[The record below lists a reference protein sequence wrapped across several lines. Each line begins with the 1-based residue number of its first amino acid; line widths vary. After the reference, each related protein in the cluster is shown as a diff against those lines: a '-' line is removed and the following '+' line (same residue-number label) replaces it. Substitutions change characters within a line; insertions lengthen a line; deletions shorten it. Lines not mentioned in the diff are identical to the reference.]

1 MVAQFSELQDSGE
14 TLLVIAVVAA
24 IYGIFGV
31 VCAVLAP
38 ARGRSAVAWFFIGV
52 ATQCLGI
59 ILILL
64 LPNLKVEEQRQRRRE
79 EETRR
84 LREMLQKDRQV
95 ADDRQRANHSRLA
108 VHDQALGV
116 DTATAAAAPQLG
128 QGVVPPPLPQPAA
141 EPEWYFA
148 IGKERLG
155 PVTAARLRD
164 LFVDQKVD
172 GQTLVWR
179 SGMADWVKLAD
190 VADLMA
196 PGPRP

>member
-1 MVAQFSELQDSGE
+1 MAHVEGKFSLLESSGDA
-14 TLLVIAVVAA
+14 LLAVAVVAA
-24 IYGIFGV
+24 VYGIFGV

-38 ARGRSAVAWFFIGV
+38 GRGRSAVAWFFIGV

-64 LPNLKVEEQRQRRRE
+64 LPNLKVEEARQRRRE

-95 ADDRQRANHSRLA
+95 ADDRHRTHHSRLA

-116 DTATAAAAPQLG
+116 DTAAAPQLG
-128 QGVVPPPLPQPAA
+128 QGAPPPLPMPAA
-141 EPEWYFA
+141 EPEWHFA

-164 LFVDQKVD
+164 LFLDQKVD

-196 PGPRP
+196 PDQRP